1 MSSAN
6 TTGMT
11 VTMTNPEEGSIMSK
25 SISFAFHAPRPT
37 FWLVVLMLVGAFA
50 ALPAVAQDR
59 RSHVISVLEDQ
70 GVAIGTITSALAAP
84 GTFEALRELP
94 LDWVFIDME
103 HGPFDPTAVRSIIAS
118 FRAPDDTF
126 PVTPIVRIPANC
138 SEVEF
143 NQWLFKQVLD
153 AGAFGVLVPHCD
165 ARKDVLHAV
174 AAMRYPPF
182 IDDLA
187 PTPRGVRG
195 AGGAPAVWGLSF
207 EEYVEVA
214 DLWPLDP
221 QGELLFV
228 PMIESRDAI
237 RRLHAILSVPGVGA
251 TFIGPADLHADMG
264 YAGQSGVPEVEA
276 QIQRALQTAQERG
289 IAIGITTSA
298 ADAQARIDEGFRFI
312 TLGAASPAALADA
325 LQALGR

>member
-1 MSSAN
+1 MSAFISS
-6 TTGMT
+6 
-11 VTMTNPEEGSIMSK
+11 GSC
-25 SISFAFHAPRPT
+25 AFRATSRLLVLL
-37 FWLVVLMLVGAFA
+37 LVVGFA
-50 ALPAVAQDR
+50 ALPAAAQDR
-59 RSHVISVLEDQ
+59 LSHVISVLQND
-70 GVAIGTITSALAAP
+70 GVAIGTITSALAEP
-84 GTFEALRELP
+84 GTYEALRELP

-103 HGPFDPTAVRSIIAS
+103 HGPFDPTAVRDIIAS
-118 FRAPDDTF
+118 FRTPDGTF

-165 ARKDVLHAV
+165 THRDVLGSV
-174 AAMRYPPF
+174 VAMRYPPF
-182 IDDLA
+182 IDDPA
-187 PTPRGVRG
+187 PKPRGVRG
-195 AGGAPAVWGLSF
+195 AGGAPAAWELSF
-207 EEYVEVA
+207 DEYVEVA

-276 QIQRALQTAQERG
+276 QIQRALQIAQQLG
-289 IAIGITTSA
+289 IAIGITTTP
-298 ADAQARIDEGFRFI
+298 ADAQERIDQGFRFI
-312 TLGAASPAALADA
+312 TLSAGSPAELGDA
-325 LQALGR
+325 LSTLGR

>member
-1 MSSAN
+1 MSAF
-6 TTGMT
+6 
-11 VTMTNPEEGSIMSK
+11 
-25 SISFAFHAPRPT
+25 ISSSCRAFRATSRLLVLL
-37 FWLVVLMLVGAFA
+37 LVVGFA
-50 ALPAVAQDR
+50 ALPAAAQDR
-59 RSHVISVLEDQ
+59 LSHVISVLQND
-70 GVAIGTITSALAAP
+70 GVAIGTITSALAEP
-84 GTFEALRELP
+84 GTYEALRELP

-118 FRAPDDTF
+118 FRTPDGTF

-153 AGAFGVLVPHCD
+153 GGAFGVLVPHCD
-165 ARKDVLHAV
+165 TRRDVV
-174 AAMRYPPF
+174 DSVVAMRYPPF
-182 IDDLA
+182 IDDPA
-187 PTPRGVRG
+187 PKPRGVRG
-195 AGGAPAVWGLSF
+195 AGGAPAAWELSF
-207 EEYVEVA
+207 DEYVEVA

-276 QIQRALQTAQERG
+276 QIQRALQVAQQLG
-289 IAIGITTSA
+289 IAIGITTSP
-298 ADAQARIDEGFRFI
+298 ADAQERIDQGFRFI
-312 TLGAASPAALADA
+312 TLSAGSPAELGDA
-325 LQALGR
+325 LSMLGR

>member
-1 MSSAN
+1 
-6 TTGMT
+6 
-11 VTMTNPEEGSIMSK
+11 MSK
-25 SISFAFHAPRPT
+25 SIFLGFRAPRPT
-37 FWLVVLMLVGAFA
+37 LWLVVLIVVVAFA

-59 RSHVISVLEDQ
+59 RSHVLSVLEDRCLAV
-70 GVAIGTITSALAAP
+70 GHITSALAAP

-103 HGPFDPTAVRSIIAS
+103 HGPFDPKTVRSIIAS
-118 FRAPDDTF
+118 FSSPAGTF
-126 PVTPIVRIPANC
+126 PVTPIFRIPANC

-143 NQWLFKQVLD
+143 NQWMFKQVLD

-165 ARKDVLHAV
+165 ARKDVVNAV
-174 AAMRYPPF
+174 VAMRYPPF
-182 IDDLA
+182 KGDPA

-195 AGGAPAVWGLSF
+195 AGGPPAVWGLSF
-207 EEYVEVA
+207 GKYVEEA

-237 RRLHAILSVPGVGA
+237 NRLPAILNVRGIGA

-264 YAGQSGVPEVEA
+264 FVGQSGVPEVGA
-276 QIQRALQTAQERG
+276 GVLRYGLYGWGFGRNRSNVAKWCYG
-289 IAIGITTSA
+289 
-298 ADAQARIDEGFRFI
+298 AD
-312 TLGAASPAALADA
+312 SPALRRNRSSVAVLRRSSHDPG
-325 LQALGR
+325 QS

>member
-1 MSSAN
+1 MSAL
-6 TTGMT
+6 
-11 VTMTNPEEGSIMSK
+11 
-25 SISFAFHAPRPT
+25 ISSGYCAFRATSRLLVLL
-37 FWLVVLMLVGAFA
+37 LVVGFA
-50 ALPAVAQDR
+50 ALPAAAQER
-59 RSHVISVLEDQ
+59 LSHVISVLQND
-70 GVAIGTITSALAAP
+70 GVAIGTITSALAEP
-84 GTFEALRELP
+84 GTYEALRELP

-118 FRAPDDTF
+118 FRTPDGTF

-165 ARKDVLHAV
+165 THRDVLGSV
-174 AAMRYPPF
+174 VAMRYPPF
-182 IDDLA
+182 IDDPA
-187 PTPRGVRG
+187 PKPRGVRG
-195 AGGAPAVWGLSF
+195 AGGAPAAWELSF
-207 EEYVEVA
+207 DEYVEVA

-264 YAGQSGVPEVEA
+264 YAGQNGVPEVEA
-276 QIQRALQTAQERG
+276 QIQRALQIAQQLG
-289 IAIGITTSA
+289 IAIGITTTS
-298 ADAQARIDEGFRFI
+298 ADAQERIDQGFRFI
-312 TLGAASPAALADA
+312 TLSAGSPVELGDA
-325 LQALGR
+325 LSTLGR

>member
-1 MSSAN
+1 MSAL
-6 TTGMT
+6 
-11 VTMTNPEEGSIMSK
+11 
-25 SISFAFHAPRPT
+25 ISSGYCAFRATSRLLVLL
-37 FWLVVLMLVGAFA
+37 LVVGFA
-50 ALPAVAQDR
+50 ALPAAAQER
-59 RSHVISVLEDQ
+59 LSHVISVLQND
-70 GVAIGTITSALAAP
+70 GVAIGTITSALAEP
-84 GTFEALRELP
+84 GTYEALRELP

-118 FRAPDDTF
+118 FRTPDGTF

-165 ARKDVLHAV
+165 THRDVLGSV
-174 AAMRYPPF
+174 VAMRYPPF
-182 IDDLA
+182 IDDPA
-187 PTPRGVRG
+187 PKPRGVRG
-195 AGGAPAVWGLSF
+195 AGGAPAAWELSF
-207 EEYVEVA
+207 DEYVEVA

-228 PMIESRDAI
+228 PMVESRDAI

-264 YAGQSGVPEVEA
+264 YAGQNGVPEVEA
-276 QIQRALQTAQERG
+276 QIQRALQIAQQLG
-289 IAIGITTSA
+289 IAIGITTTS
-298 ADAQARIDEGFRFI
+298 ADAQERIDQGFRFI
-312 TLGAASPAALADA
+312 TLSAGSPVELGDA
-325 LQALGR
+325 LSTLGR